1 MHIHKAKFISLLLG
15 IILICLL
22 NEGSVHAQTI
32 TAGMIDS
39 LKKIDTAALRVSRQ
53 QVANEVKTTPV
64 NNAPAAS
71 DPKTVFGSQLF
82 TTASL
87 SFEPNLRLAT
97 PPDYIL
103 GPDDELQLNIYGY
116 QEASYKLQV
125 LPEGSIY
132 IPQVGMIPLS
142 GLSVEAATK
151 RILQKLAATAY
162 STLSSGKSK
171 LGITLSKIK
180 SIRITILGANKPGNY
195 TVSSLSTL
203 FNALYLCGGPDNA
216 VGSYREIQLL
226 RNNKVISTIDLYD
239 FLMKGNL
246 ANNMLLKENDV
257 IHIPTY
263 KKRVSIS
270 GEVRRQGIFEMKEGE
285 TINQLLYYASGF
297 TDKAYTS
304 SIKIKQITDKAR
316 SVKDLSKE
324 QYKSYVL
331 LKGDEIIV
339 DKILERFDNS
349 VTIGGAVFRPGQ
361 FELTKDLTLSSL
373 IKKADGLTPDVYK
386 GRGIINRV
394 QEDGVKEIISFN
406 VATVMNGGS
415 ADILLKKADVIAIS
429 SINDFKDIY
438 QVSIAGEVRKPG
450 SFPYQEKITFK
461 DLLFLAGGFT
471 QAATLNRVE
480 LSRRIQKTDNGLEV
494 DTIAKV
500 IEIVTDKDL
509 TVGGEP
515 FYLEPNDQITI
526 RKQPGYGEQYT
537 VTINGEVLY
546 PGAYTVQSK
555 KERISDLLKR
565 SGGFTKLAFLN
576 GVSLIRTD
584 KTSAS
589 LVQQKI
595 SLVSEIEK
603 SLKDSGSN
611 ALQEVANPIAKIAID
626 VQQVLNAPGSKED
639 LLLEQ
644 GDVLEVPRSESLVKI
659 SGQVYAPNKV
669 NYYDGRSLTYY
680 VDAAGGKADYARL
693 SKAYIIYSNG
703 KVSRTHNYIF
713 GLFRDYPTVKEG
725 AEIIVPRKAPK
736 KAIGFA
742 EAISIT
748 TGLLSLISL
757 TVVSLSVLK

>member
-1 MHIHKAKFISLLLG
+1 MGNQTARIFLLV
-15 IILICLL
+15 ILILFTQMV
-22 NEGSVHAQTI
+22 EAQTI
-32 TAGMIDS
+32 TPGLIDS
-39 LKKIDTAALRVSRQ
+39 LKKTDTAALRVDRQ
-53 QVANEVKTTPV
+53 QVNNEIKTIPV
-64 NNAPAAS
+64 NNAPASTS
-71 DPKTVFGSQLF
+71 DAKTVFGSQLF

-87 SFEPNLRLAT
+87 SFEPNLRIAT

-132 IPQVGMIPLS
+132 IPQVGMIAVS
-142 GLSVEAATK
+142 GLTVEAATK
-151 RILQKLAATAY
+151 RIQQKLSSTAY
-162 STLSSGKSK
+162 GTLKSGTSK

-180 SIRITILGANKPGNY
+180 SIRVTILGANKPGTY
-195 TVSSLSTL
+195 TISSLSSL

-246 ANNMLLKENDV
+246 ANNILLKENDV

-263 KKRVSIS
+263 KKRVSII
-270 GEVRRQGIFEMKEGE
+270 GEVRRQGIFEMKDGE
-285 TINQLLYYASGF
+285 TIDQLLYYASGF

-316 SVKDLSKE
+316 SVKDLSKD
-324 QYKSYVL
+324 QYNLYVL
-331 LKGDEIIV
+331 MKGDEITV
-339 DKILERFDNS
+339 DTVLERFDNS
-349 VTIGGAVFRPGQ
+349 VTINGAVFRPGQ

-386 GRGIINRV
+386 GRGVINRV
-394 QEDGVKEIISFN
+394 KEDGTKEIISFN
-406 VATVMNGGS
+406 VTNVVNGGA
-415 ADILLKKADVIAIS
+415 ADIVLQKADTINIS
-429 SINDFKDIY
+429 SINDFKDVY

-450 SFPYQEKITFK
+450 NFPYQEKITFK

-471 QAATLNRVE
+471 QAATLNKIE
-480 LSRRIQKTDNGLEV
+480 LARRIKKSDNGLEA
-494 DTIAKV
+494 DTISIVK
-500 IEIVTDKDL
+500 EIITDKDL

-515 FYLEPNDQITI
+515 FYLEPNDQITV
-526 RKQPGYGEQYT
+526 RKQPGYEEQYS

-546 PGAYTVQSK
+546 PGSYTVQSK

-565 SGGFTKLAFLN
+565 SGGFTRTAFAG
-576 GVSLIRTD
+576 GVSLIRID

-589 LVQQKI
+589 LVKQKLNI
-595 SLVSEIEK
+595 VSEIQQNI
-603 SLKDSGSN
+603 KDTASN
-611 ALQEVANPIAKIAID
+611 ALQEVANPLSKIAID
-626 VQQVLNAPGSKED
+626 INQVLNAPGSKED
-639 LLLEQ
+639 LFLEK
-644 GDVLEVPRSESLVKI
+644 DDIIEVPRAETLVKI
-659 SGQVYAPNKV
+659 SGQVYAPTKV

-680 VDAAGGKADYARL
+680 VDAAGGKSDNAKL
-693 SKAYIIYSNG
+693 SRAYIIYPNG
-703 KVSRTHNYIF
+703 KVSRTNHYIF

-725 AEIIVPRKAPK
+725 AEIIVPKKAPK
-736 KAIGFA
+736 KTGGFA
-742 EAISIT
+742 EVMSIT

-757 TVVSLSVLK
+757 TVVTLSALK